1 MNGFLKPVTRLFKEP
16 LAFDAGSIVL
26 KPGFWPSANMQAVK
40 AHELRRER
48 FSPVAVS

>member
-1 MNGFLKPVTRLFKEP
+1 
-16 LAFDAGSIVL
+16 VL
-26 KPGFWPSANMQAVK
+26 KPGFWPELDRQAVK